1 MTNTKRRM
9 ILFAWL
15 DRIPKLNLNNSASW
29 VNWFMSRAANNWLRW
44 FGEFVPAKSYCSRRA
59 RWHHDYGRGNCWTPQ
74 GNPRQP
80 AGGIQLAAESNR
92 RVRTTTTTG
101 SALAKDGP
109 RGRGAGNPGWRSFRL
124 FPLIAIICEITKPS

>member
-59 RWHHDYGRGNCWTPQ
+59 RGHHDYGRGNCWTPQ

-80 AGGIQLAAESNR
+80 ARGIQLAAESNR
-92 RVRTTTTTG
+92 RVPTTTTTG
-101 SALAKDGP
+101 SALAKDRAP
-109 RGRGAGNPGWRSFRL
+109 GRGTCNPGWWSFRL
-124 FPLIAIICEITKPS
+124 VLLHAVIRHI